1 VSIIYL
7 SLVIFR
13 RNKEAS
19 NFSKCLLIQ
28 IYLLFNYALALLY
41 SLNNRRESR
50 FDLRDQLLH
59 TLLVK
64 VMLLCPNLLYL
75 EEVLRGKDL
84 SIFTSV

>member
-1 VSIIYL
+1 MHVK
-7 SLVIFR
+7 F
-13 RNKEAS
+13 
-19 NFSKCLLIQ
+19 
-28 IYLLFNYALALLY
+28 Y

-64 VMLLCPNLLYL
+64 VMVLCPNLLYL